1 MSSLLRRLG
10 SATAP
15 LRLVT
20 AATITKQVALAPTF
34 SRLSVAQTNRAYS
47 SGKKLTEEDVKVFR
61 EILKEAGP
69 VSVLTD
75 SADVEGFNED
85 WMRKFRGQSQ
95 LVLKPKTTQQVSEIL
110 KYANQRQ
117 LAVVT
122 QGGNT
127 GLVGGSVPVFDEIV
141 LSTSNMNSIQSFDE
155 TAGILTCQ
163 AGCILEVLD
172 GWLAEK
178 GYAMP
183 LDLGAKGTCQIG
195 GNVATNA
202 GGLRLLRY
210 GSLHGTVL
218 SMEIV
223 KADGTIMK
231 LGQPLRKDNTGYDLK
246 HLFIGSEGT
255 LGVITSVS
263 ILTPRKPTA
272 VNVAVLALPDFA
284 AVQKAFK
291 LARTNLTEILSA
303 FEFWDSACASLVLTH
318 IANAR
323 NPFDSEAPHPFYVL
337 IETSGSNTE
346 HDTEKLSAYL
356 DTLFESSVATDG
368 VLAESETQRQ
378 QLWAFRESIP
388 EACAKDGAGGNL
400 KYDISVPVEQI
411 YEIVPVMRKRL
422 EAKGLYDAIENV
434 GEKRTGRVVGF
445 GHFGDGNLHL
455 NITGAAWDKDVEDTV
470 EPFVY
475 EWVQSNDGSISAEH
489 GLGVMKAPYIGYSKS
504 PEAVAAMHEIKKM
517 WDPKGILNPYKFL
530 PSN

>member
-47 SGKKLTEEDVKVFR
+47 SGKKVPLTSDRLGFERLPFSKLTEEDVKVFR

-75 SADVEGFNED
+75 SADVEGFNEVGNRFLKYLQSILYRNEKD

-183 LDLGAKGTCQIG
+183 LDLGAKGTCQI
-195 GNVATNA
+195 
-202 GGLRLLRY
+202 
-210 GSLHGTVL
+210 
-218 SMEIV
+218 
-223 KADGTIMK
+223 
-231 LGQPLRKDNTGYDLK
+231 
-246 HLFIGSEGT
+246 
-255 LGVITSVS
+255 
-263 ILTPRKPTA
+263 
-272 VNVAVLALPDFA
+272 
-284 AVQKAFK
+284 
-291 LARTNLTEILSA
+291 
-303 FEFWDSACASLVLTH
+303 
-318 IANAR
+318 
-323 NPFDSEAPHPFYVL
+323 
-337 IETSGSNTE
+337 
-346 HDTEKLSAYL
+346 
-356 DTLFESSVATDG
+356 
-368 VLAESETQRQ
+368 
-378 QLWAFRESIP
+378 
-388 EACAKDGAGGNL
+388 
-400 KYDISVPVEQI
+400 
-411 YEIVPVMRKRL
+411 
-422 EAKGLYDAIENV
+422 
-434 GEKRTGRVVGF
+434 
-445 GHFGDGNLHL
+445 
-455 NITGAAWDKDVEDTV
+455 
-470 EPFVY
+470 
-475 EWVQSNDGSISAEH
+475 
-489 GLGVMKAPYIGYSKS
+489 
-504 PEAVAAMHEIKKM
+504 
-517 WDPKGILNPYKFL
+517 
-530 PSN
+530 